1 MLSEGA
7 GREAGVGDTV
17 LVDYVLR
24 RANGYFIYS
33 TVEGA
38 SFQPKDVPTGPLLL
52 KLVRDARRTV
62 LVLCCFP

>member
-1 MLSEGA
+1 MQVLSEGA

-52 KLVRDARRTV
+52 KLVSQGH
-62 LVLCCFP
+62 CCTL